1 MEKGSKADNTKTV
14 TMPAVEP
21 RKFYRQYIELL
32 QPILKLRKREADVF
46 AELLYHNYLRRDIK
60 NPADRF
66 KLVFDISTR
75 NQISERLG
83 ISNAVIQQA
92 LGGLRKKNVIRGI
105 TLRET
110 FTVEPKYGTFT
121 LSFKFIVDDQLGIV
135 NTEEEVEDG
144 SSK

>member
-1 MEKGSKADNTKTV
+1 MTKKTV

-21 RKFYRQYIELL
+21 RKFYRQYIEIL

-46 AELLYHNYLRRDIK
+46 AELLYHNYLKRDVK
-60 NPADRF
+60 NSEDRF

-75 NQISERLG
+75 NKISEKLN

-92 LGGLRKKNVIRGI
+92 LGGLRKKNVIKGI

-110 FTVEPKYGTFT
+110 FAVEPSNGVFN
-121 LSFKFIVDDQLGIV
+121 LNFKFVVQDKAGLKVIKAV
-135 NTEEEVEDG
+135 
-144 SSK
+144 